1 MFCYITYGPLSTSK
15 IRFCLSVNLY
25 GFSSIFF
32 VFFFFWGG
40 RRIIM
45 ILDWVTGVSHMETWF
60 ICVNDMW
67 AHARA
72 CAYGGLCPHLR
83 PPFILVRKGPKIV
96 LGPCENKRVS
106 NLPFICPII
115 YNDCICY
122 QIDDALL
129 AQNVNVMNRGCT
141 CVSITSKLLAST
153 HIGYGLWI
161 SFASVTLSRMMNLP
175 ILYSKMNSLVSPYME
190 RTNLIRVNLFHYWTQ
205 IYTIIVNWQWGKN
218 EISHQS
224 CIWSLFMDLTSKSP
238 AH

>member
-1 MFCYITYGPLSTSK
+1 
-15 IRFCLSVNLY
+15 
-25 GFSSIFF
+25 
-32 VFFFFWGG
+32 
-40 RRIIM
+40 
-45 ILDWVTGVSHMETWF
+45 METWF

-175 ILYSKMNSLVSPYME
+175 ILYSKMNSRVPIYGEDKSDTSQLVPLLNPNLHDNCKMAMGQKWNLPPVLHLKPLHGFDIKESSP
-190 RTNLIRVNLFHYWTQ
+190 LIEMGWWRGCGAQENPRETLCGLAREVSLSFFRYAFEFSIRCQWAWWLF
-205 IYTIIVNWQWGKN
+205 
-218 EISHQS
+218 S
-224 CIWSLFMDLTSKSP
+224 
-238 AH
+238 ARR